1 MRNYKLYIFKS
12 VKLDLPYGYRSK
24 MARELGIPRE
34 TLSILK
40 SKQKCK
46 KTLAEAISI
55 KGLGSLEKYKK
66 YNNKTS

>member
-1 MRNYKLYIFKS
+1 MRNYKLYIFKP

-34 TLSILK
+34 TVSRILK

-55 KGLGSLEKYKK
+55 KLGGSLEKYFEEV
-66 YNNKTS
+66 